1 MSSSTEKADGET
13 ESGVPAGIADRESA
27 ASGATRRFL
36 GRRIRLEYAIL
47 ALLGSLLG
55 AYALAFFVLG
65 ADFDRIRE
73 WGYVGIFFIA
83 LSGSATI
90 VLPTPASVAIFGSG
104 AVLDPVLGIPAPIL
118 VGLVAG
124 HGDTLGE
131 LSGYG
136 LGYAGTDLIRKQK
149 AYDTLAR
156 WMSRRGMATIFFLS
170 TFPNPFFDLVGAA
183 AGASRMPAARFFTAT
198 LSGKII
204 KDLFLAY
211 GGCFSIGLLADRL

>member
-1 MSSSTEKADGET
+1 MPS
-13 ESGVPAGIADRESA
+13 
-27 ASGATRRFL
+27 
-36 GRRIRLEYAIL
+36 
-47 ALLGSLLG
+47 LGSLLG

-156 WMSRRGMATIFFLS
+156 WMSTQTRRRTITS
-170 TFPNPFFDLVGAA
+170 
-183 AGASRMPAARFFTAT
+183 ARP
-198 LSGKII
+198 K
-204 KDLFLAY
+204 
-211 GGCFSIGLLADRL
+211 